1 MRSSTG
7 LKVLCFIFRGKN
19 DRGKRTLRGSAQ
31 AHILVGQQLPRGWAM
46 TIPISRTN
54 LKLSF
59 AALQHLA
66 VSSCQRGIFPLAFIV
81 FQIFHGSETKD

>member
-1 MRSSTG
+1 MTWSESPVFH
-7 LKVLCFIFRGKN
+7 LQGKN
-19 DRGKRTLRGSAQ
+19 DRGKRTLQGSAQ
-31 AHILVGQQLPRGWAM
+31 AHILGGERLPRGQAV

-66 VSSCQRGIFPLAFIV
+66 VSSCQRGVFPLAFIV